1 MDNSKVLILGSVAG
15 PCPPKKAGGTER
27 VAYVQ
32 AKELAK
38 KGIPLLFVGGVGT
51 KQNFTEQLAIEK
63 EEKPDAI
70 LQLIEFVEIGG
81 NTQMGNASD
90 SIRLDPST
98 IEASR
103 KLRMEMVALSQVQ
116 TLMIERKEEYSV
128 ILNNMRGEAVLLP
141 LAKELGK
148 TIICVMHLSLFPE
161 LAETFQKYQT
171 RVITISDSQQN
182 GFEGVSF
189 LRTIYNPVHTAS
201 FVFNDT
207 PQEYALMLSTIGY
220 HKNQKD
226 AIRASKK
233 AGIRLILGGKI
244 RDAEYFES
252 EIKPHLKEGEVEYI
266 GEVGFEEKMKLYRDA
281 KVFLFP
287 ITWQEPFGLVLI
299 EALSCGTPVI
309 AYPHGG
315 PQEIIHDEKT
325 GFLVSSAEE
334 MAEKIRQVGQIK
346 REDCRSDVEKRFD
359 DQVIGEQYAQVLT
372 PLI

>member
-1 MDNSKVLILGSVAG
+1 MKKILLLGSLAG

-38 KGIPLLFVGGVGT
+38 KGIPLIFVGGAGT
-51 KQNFTEQLAIEK
+51 RQNFQEQLVFEDEDK
-63 EEKPDAI
+63 RQEI
-70 LQLIEFVEIGG
+70 LQNIEFVEIGG
-81 NTQMGNASD
+81 NTQLGNASD
-90 SIRLDPST
+90 SIKLDPST

-116 TLMIERKEEYSV
+116 TLMIERKEEYST

-148 TIICVMHLSLFPE
+148 TVVCVMHLSLFPE

-171 RVITISDSQQN
+171 RVITISDSQQK
-182 GFEGVSF
+182 GFERISF
-189 LRTIYNPVHTAS
+189 LKTIYNPVHTAS
-201 FVFNDT
+201 FIFNDT
-207 PQEYALMLSTIGY
+207 PEEYALMLSTIGY

-226 AIRASKK
+226 AILACKK
-233 AGIRLILGGKI
+233 AGIHLILGGKI

-252 EIKPHLKEGEVEYI
+252 EIKPYLKEGEVEYV
-266 GEVGFEEKMKLYRDA
+266 GEVGFEEKMTLYREA

-299 EALSCGTPVI
+299 EPLSCGTPVI

-315 PQEIIHDEKT
+315 PQEIIRDGKI
-325 GFLVSSAEE
+325 GFLVSSVEE

-346 REDCRSDVEKRFD
+346 RGDCRDDVENRFD

-372 PLI
+372 PFI